1 MTELQFWDELVL
13 LGAIF
18 SVAAFK
24 RLTKAAKK
32 EDMTSALHNR
42 DVARPAKL
50 EEKYLISIDV
60 GPHHISREIPQFLFL
75 VFSII
80 FSPEVE

>member
-18 SVAAFK
+18 SLK
-24 RLTKAAKK
+24 
-32 EDMTSALHNR
+32 DMTSALHNR

-60 GPHHISREIPQFLFL
+60 GPHHISLER
-75 VFSII
+75 
-80 FSPEVE
+80 